1 MSWPTYPD
9 LKPSGIEWLGEVPS
23 HWTVDRIKWSVS
35 SSQNGI
41 WGAEPDGGPDDIR
54 CVRVAD
60 FDRPRLAI
68 QDRDVTYRKVS
79 RPERQGRLL
88 RKGDLILEK
97 SGGGE
102 NNPVGFVVLY
112 DRMDAA
118 VTSNFV
124 ARVTLRPG
132 MEPRFWTYLHSWLYN
147 SRLTRRSLKQTSGI
161 QNLDQQSYFDERVC
175 FPPSPD
181 QITIADF
188 LDRETAK
195 IDALIAKQ
203 EKLTAILRE
212 DRTATITHAVTKGL
226 NPNVEMKETGVPW
239 IGRVPFHW
247 TVGKIKHGFSVTLGK
262 MYQGAAQHAA
272 DVELPHLKAGSL
284 TPAGL
289 QTENPMMCWFTPGEI
304 RSLTLKKG
312 DVLVVEGGAIGRCVV
327 LDRDLEG
334 WGFQKSLNRARAR
347 GDDSP
352 EFLAY
357 LIETATESGH
367 VAVLCGKST
376 IGHFTA
382 EKVAALEWP
391 HPTVQEQRAIVA
403 FLTARCAEIDLLIAK
418 ANAVIET
425 LREYRSALITDAV
438 TGKIDVR
445 GAA

>member
-1 MSWPTYPD
+1 MNAAPADIDLPD
-9 LKPSGIEWLGEVPS
+9 IPN
-23 HWTVDRIKWSVS
+23 HWTVRPIKYVGRLVTGGTPPTSDSTHYSDREAEGFPWFRPEDLDDSGRPSIASRFLTKSGLATVPRLPPKSVQVVSIGATLGKIGYVDTEAASNQQINAVVGAACPKFVFYCLTASRDRIWAS
-35 SSQNGI
+35 SMGNTIPIIS
-41 WGAEPDGGPDDIR
+41 A
-54 CVRVAD
+54 
-60 FDRPRLAI
+60 
-68 QDRDVTYRKVS
+68 
-79 RPERQGRLL
+79 GRLGAV
-88 RKGDLILEK
+88 KI
-97 SGGGE
+97 
-102 NNPVGFVVLY
+102 PVPPV
-112 DRMDAA
+112 D
-118 VTSNFV
+118 
-124 ARVTLRPG
+124 
-132 MEPRFWTYLHSWLYN
+132 E
-147 SRLTRRSLKQTSGI
+147 
-161 QNLDQQSYFDERVC
+161 QNA
-175 FPPSPD
+175 
-181 QITIADF
+181 IADF
-188 LDRETAK
+188 LDAETAK
-195 IDALIAKQ
+195 VDALIAKQ
-203 EKLTAILRE
+203 EQLIATLRE

-226 NPNVEMKETGVPW
+226 NPDVEMKETGVPW

-304 RSLTLKKG
+304 RSLSLKKG

-334 WGFQKSLNRARAR
+334 WGFQKSLNRVRAR

-382 EKVAALEWP
+382 EKVEALEWP

-418 ANAVIET
+418 AKAVIET

>member
-1 MSWPTYPD
+1 MNWPAYPAYTDEGVSWLDKYPSAWSPTP
-9 LKPSGIEWLGEVPS
+9 LKLLA
-23 HWTVDRIKWSVS
+23 TM
-35 SSQNGI
+35 QNGDSI
-41 WGAEPDGGPDDIR
+41 TSEAIEDSGEYPVYGANGLRGFTSRYTHQGE
-54 CVRVAD
+54 RV
-60 FDRPRLAI
+60 LI
-68 QDRDVTYRKVS
+68 G
-79 RPERQGRLL
+79 RQGALCGNIHLVSGHYWASEHAIVTTPEPAASARWLAYVLKVMNLGQYSQAAAQPGIAADVIGKL
-88 RKGDLILEK
+88 RVPTPPH
-97 SGGGE
+97 GE
-102 NNPVGFVVLY
+102 
-112 DRMDAA
+112 
-118 VTSNFV
+118 
-124 ARVTLRPG
+124 
-132 MEPRFWTYLHSWLYN
+132 
-147 SRLTRRSLKQTSGI
+147 
-161 QNLDQQSYFDERVC
+161 QNG
-175 FPPSPD
+175 
-181 QITIADF
+181 IADF
-188 LDRETAK
+188 LDTETAK
-195 IDALIAKQ
+195 VDALIGKQ
-203 EKLTAILRE
+203 QQLIATLRE
-212 DRTATITHAVTKGL
+212 DRTATIAHAVTKGL
-226 NPNVEMKETGVPW
+226 NPDVAMKETGVPW

-289 QTENPMMCWFTPGEI
+289 QTENPMLCWFTPGEV

-327 LDRDLEG
+327 LDQDMEG
-334 WGFQKSLNRARAR
+334 WGFQKSLNRVRAR

-352 EFLAY
+352 EFLSY

-382 EKVAALEWP
+382 EKVEALEWP

-418 ANAVIET
+418 ADEVIET